1 MLRSAEG
8 NITVMYMP
16 PNTTSVI
23 QPLDQGIIASFKQ
36 RYCQGLINEMILSD
50 LDITHFLTAFSLK
63 QMFLVAGRAWEG
75 VTPMTI
81 NNCWK
86 EWLSSAFPAITD
98 GTDNANDDTDFFG
111 FSANEVR
118 LAERKLRSQLD
129 VDQTLDSFLDEWT
142 TVDEFCCVTGQLT
155 DEEIIN
161 ETLCDVPAD
170 VDLDTEEDTETP
182 PLPPPAEVVAALEI
196 GLRLIESHD
205 SDHVKVLQMANF
217 LNTAKADQLA
227 SRKQKKVRLVYG
239 PLNAM

>member
-1 MLRSAEG
+1 
-8 NITVMYMP
+8 
-16 PNTTSVI
+16 
-23 QPLDQGIIASFKQ
+23 
-36 RYCQGLINEMILSD
+36 MILSD
-50 LDITHFLTAFSLK
+50 LDITHFLKAFSLK
-63 QMFLVAGRAWEG
+63 QMFLVAGRVWEG

-98 GTDNANDDTDFFG
+98 GIDNDNDDTDFFG

-170 VDLDTEEDTETP
+170 VDLDAEEDEETP

-227 SRKQKKVRLVYG
+227 SRKQKKVTDFLRPSERPAISVSPICILCNLIPSCVSAINCWPYICVVI
-239 PLNAM
+239 